1 MMSFV
6 TWLMAGGL
14 AGWAASHYLT
24 HLHREAVTFNVV
36 VGVLGA
42 VLVGWVVGPL
52 LGVSPGLGVFGFFVA
67 ASGAAALL
75 FCVHL
80 ARQTVSR

>member
-24 HLHREAVTFNVV
+24 NLRPGAIAFNVV

-42 VLVGWVVGPL
+42 VFVGWIVAPLVGVT
-52 LGVSPGLGVFGFFVA
+52 PGLGVYGFFVA
-67 ASGAAALL
+67 AFGAAGLL

-80 ARQTVSR
+80 VRQTVSH

>member
-6 TWLMAGGL
+6 TWLVAGGL
-14 AGWAASHYLT
+14 AGWAASHYLA
-24 HLHREAVTFNVV
+24 HLHPEAVAFNVV

-42 VLVGWVVGPL
+42 VFVGWLVAPL
-52 LGVSPGLGVFGFFVA
+52 VGVSPGLGVFGFFVSA
-67 ASGAAALL
+67 FGAAALL

-80 ARQTVSR
+80 VRQTVSR